1 VKNRSRIAIIGMG
14 GFAGWHHATIQRL
27 EERGLAKLICTCDP
41 QADTFADEQQN
52 WKIAE
57 RNVSIFSDYI
67 EMLDA
72 CQQDLDLVVIPT
84 PINLHAEM
92 HREVV
97 KRGIPVYLEKPPT
110 LDYRE
115 LEEMITCDQQAKK
128 STLVAFNFIVEK
140 PRLAIKQRLLD
151 GEFGA
156 VKGATLMAHWP
167 RPSDYFKRAAW
178 AGRLMM
184 GDRVVLDSC
193 FGNANAHFVH
203 NMLFWLGD
211 TQLSS
216 WAQIDTVRSELYRA
230 HAIEGADTFFVEAT
244 TTRGA
249 TMRFA
254 ITHAC
259 AGETS
264 HQETVNCEKA
274 DILYSV
280 GGEAEIRWHDGR
292 VEHIEVG
299 QFDGVTEN
307 HLAFHRYIRGETERP
322 ATSLIDA
329 RPFVILNDLAHVSSG
344 HIANFPA
351 ELLTKVREEKE
362 QKDYVNIAGMTG
374 AIDRFLEQ
382 GEWPGPNGWRR
393 QTGELVTPRALA
405 RFHETVQ
412 TMAEDSLH

>member
-1 VKNRSRIAIIGMG
+1 MG

-41 QADTFADEQQN
+41 QVDSFADEQKN
-52 WKIAE
+52 WQLAA
-57 RNVSIFSDYI
+57 RGVSIFTDYVQ
-67 EMLDA
+67 MLDA
-72 CQQDLDLVVIPT
+72 CQQDLDLLVVPT

-92 HREVV
+92 HRAGVE
-97 KRGIPVYLEKPPT
+97 RGIPVYLEKPPT

-115 LEEMITCDQQAKK
+115 LEEMIACDQQAKK

-156 VKGATLMAHWP
+156 IKGATLMAHWP
-167 RPSDYFKRAAW
+167 RPLDYFKRAAW

-211 TQLSS
+211 SQLSS
-216 WAQIDTVRSELYRA
+216 WAQIDSVRAELYRA

-244 TTRGA
+244 TTSGA

-254 ITHAC
+254 VTHAC
-259 AGETS
+259 SGESS

-280 GGEAEIRWHDGR
+280 GGSAEIRWHDGR
-292 VEHIEVG
+292 VEHIDIG
-299 QFDGVTEN
+299 QFDGITEN
-307 HLAFHRYIRGETERP
+307 HLAFHRYIRGEEDRP
-322 ATSLIDA
+322 ATSLIDS
-329 RPFVILNDLAHVSSG
+329 RPFVTLNNLAYVSSG
-344 HIANFPA
+344 HIAAFPA
-351 ELLTKVREEKE
+351 NRVTQVREEKE
-362 QKDYVNIAGMTG
+362 QKDYVNIAGMNG
-374 AIDRFLEQ
+374 AIDRFLDQ
-382 GEWPGPNGWRR
+382 GEWPGPNGWGR
-393 QTGELVTPRALA
+393 QTGELVTPGSLA
-405 RFHETVQ
+405 RFHETVKA
-412 TMAEDSLH
+412 MAEASLH